1 MNKYAVIRVG
11 GSISSDN
18 FVTIGVYGTK
28 EEAQSEAKFRRS
40 CLTPGERKYY
50 GMKYKVVECTP
61 RNVENYEIE
70 L

>member
-11 GSISSDN
+11 GSIGSDN

-28 EEAQSEAKFRRS
+28 EVQSEAKFRRS
-40 CLTPGERKYY
+40 CLTPSERKYY

-61 RNVENYEIE
+61 RNVENFEIK

>member
-1 MNKYAVIRVG
+1 MNKYVVIRVG
-11 GSISSDN
+11 GSIGSDS

-40 CLTPGERKYY
+40 CLTPSERKYY
-50 GMKYKVVECTP
+50 GMKYKVVECAP
-61 RNVENYEIE
+61 RNVENYEIK

>member
-18 FVTIGVYGTK
+18 FVTIEVYGTE

-40 CLTPGERKYY
+40 CLTPSERKYY
-50 GMKYKVVECTP
+50 SMKYKVIECTP
-61 RNVENYEIE
+61 RNVENFEIK